1 MRDGNDERVTKWKAN
16 EASCD
21 RRMKMVGGGRMGMG
35 VGMVGMDGM
44 AEGDSTLISAQR
56 LYRTSNGIVKLPTL
70 LLCHA

>member
-1 MRDGNDERVTKWKAN
+1 MRDGHDERVTKWKAN

-44 AEGDSTLISAQR
+44 AEGELDFDFRTKTLSYQQWDR
-56 LYRTSNGIVKLPTL
+56 
-70 LLCHA
+70 